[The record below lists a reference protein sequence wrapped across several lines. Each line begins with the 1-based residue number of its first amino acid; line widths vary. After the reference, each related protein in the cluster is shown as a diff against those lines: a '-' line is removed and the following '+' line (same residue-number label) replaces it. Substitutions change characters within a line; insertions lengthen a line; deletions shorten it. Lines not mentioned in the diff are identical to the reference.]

1 MSKSAEWAA
10 EVEQE
15 QMTKEQLIKAGLYS
29 LYYNTSEVADI
40 LRMSERNIQKL
51 CRDGKL
57 GSTRTGK
64 SYLIPQESLDEYLKI
79 RR

>member
-1 MSKSAEWAA
+1 MPENTY
-10 EVEQE
+10 
-15 QMTKEQLIKAGLYS
+15 TK
-29 LYYNTSEVADI
+29 YYDTDEVAAI
-40 LRMSERNIQKL
+40 MRMSPRNVQKL